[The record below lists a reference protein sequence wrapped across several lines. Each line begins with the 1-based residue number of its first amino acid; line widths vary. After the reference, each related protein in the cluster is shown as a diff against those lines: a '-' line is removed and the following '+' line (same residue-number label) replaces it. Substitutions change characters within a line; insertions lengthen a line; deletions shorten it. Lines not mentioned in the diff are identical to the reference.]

1 MQEFI
6 DVIKVLLAMFVVTAM
21 VWLVAYTGW
30 TLISILKDW
39 WCSK

>member
-1 MQEFI
+1 MADI
-6 DVIKVLLAMFVVTAM
+6 VLLLLAMLIVTAM

-30 TLISILKDW
+30 TLISTLKDW